1 MRNDTSTLAFAGT
14 AATGKPWALTG
25 AEVEEMRTQR
35 NGVIEAAEEAQG
47 AVVEAAQTVK
57 DTAADLGA
65 KAQQY
70 AAEAGRQVG
79 AAAQTV
85 YGSGN
90 EVADLVEGLMRKN
103 VWASVL
109 IAGAVGYGVAC
120 LVKSSR

>member
-1 MRNDTSTLAFAGT
+1 
-14 AATGKPWALTG
+14 
-25 AEVEEMRTQR
+25 MRTQR
-35 NGVIEAAEEAQG
+35 NGVTEVTEEAQG
-47 AVVEAAQTVK
+47 AVIEAAQTVK

-70 AAEAGRQVG
+70 AVEAGRQVG

-90 EVADLVEGLMRKN
+90 EVADLVEGMMRKN

-120 LVKSSR
+120 LVKNSR